1 MKIAVIDTTID
12 GELIGGAQTFL
23 PKLLKG
29 LIGKGHEVH
38 LIVKGTPNEKVSRQ
52 IEESKAILHTNLWNA
67 DGFVEETAPV
77 LAKWLNE
84 LNPDIYLIS
93 VSADIG
99 WVVLPLLNPNIA
111 TLTIGHTDSET
122 FYLPARHYRSFL
134 TRAVGVS
141 PEVCISYVLSCV
153 IEKEKVEWIPYGVQ
167 IHDEEPT
174 GNGEN
179 TLKLIYVGRLEE
191 EQKRISDLIKI
202 VKLLSEKG
210 INFNLQIVGDGEE
223 MSKIKEN
230 LAEEIGSGN
239 VVLRGWLE
247 SDEVIKAMR
256 EAEVFVLVSAY
267 EGFCIALV
275 ESMANGCCPLATD
288 INSGNKELIENGAN
302 GFLIEI
308 GDAETFAEKLKFLSE
323 HRAELLK
330 MRKLAWQKGRQYS
343 IAKMVENYE
352 SCFET
357 AIADA
362 ELAPRQ
368 TYTDYPLMETCRSI
382 YPLWIRKLK
391 AKTKQYVSAG

>member
-267 EGFCIALV
+267 EGFCL
-275 ESMANGCCPLATD
+275 S
-288 INSGNKELIENGAN
+288 LIH
-302 GFLIEI
+302 I
-308 GDAETFAEKLKFLSE
+308 
-323 HRAELLK
+323 
-330 MRKLAWQKGRQYS
+330 
-343 IAKMVENYE
+343 
-352 SCFET
+352 
-357 AIADA
+357 
-362 ELAPRQ
+362 
-368 TYTDYPLMETCRSI
+368 
-382 YPLWIRKLK
+382 
-391 AKTKQYVSAG
+391 